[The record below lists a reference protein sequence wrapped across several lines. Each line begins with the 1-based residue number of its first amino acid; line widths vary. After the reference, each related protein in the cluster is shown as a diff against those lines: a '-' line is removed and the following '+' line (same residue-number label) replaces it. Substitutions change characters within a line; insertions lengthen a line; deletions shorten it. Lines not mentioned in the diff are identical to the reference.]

1 MKTVDHSNHTMK
13 RFGFTLLLT
22 LLLSMLGNNA
32 WAAYQTLKLYEGTG
46 GTANIPNIQAGIYL
60 KSQYIIPASDLTA
73 ANVGIIYQISN
84 VTTHFWG
91 QTYSDYNVY
100 VEEVDYT
107 TISTLE
113 DMTGATKVYTGKLES
128 EDNIDEA
135 GYVKIS
141 FTTPYTYKGGNLLI
155 TFERSLGVGTSY
167 GFYGQTVSY
176 NAAIWGSSDTS
187 LDDITTVT
195 PVNFLP
201 RTIIVYETGKT
212 APTYTPPTAISGLVY
227 TGSAQTLIEAGT
239 VSGGTMKYSLDGTT
253 WSASLPT
260 GTNAGTYNVY
270 YRVDGDASHLDVPY
284 DAAHKVTVTIAKAPP
299 TYTAPTVKEGL
310 VYDSNPQELITA
322 GSTED
327 GTLEYSMNGSAW
339 TTDAST
345 IIGTNAGNYS
355 IDYRLIGDA
364 NHLDVPSRFI
374 IAKIERRDIT
384 KTTGYADDKYVTVTT
399 TDQTWTGNLVN
410 ISGIYTIVLDTD
422 PSSTPYSLT
431 ASDYDVFV
439 TIGET
444 PVDVKDAGR
453 YSIVFVGQGNFD
465 GTVTRTFDVKKDV
478 ATDIDYD
485 IATQV
490 LPKTGDFVPVI
501 IVTDGASHATLV
513 ENVDYT
519 VKYYE
524 ADADNAYAKSATE
537 IADPASIT
545 AQGKYWVTVTG
556 LAPKYTGSN
565 DKAFYVVNEYQT
577 LAATTTNPAVSFHV
591 DADNPG
597 FPDNSTKGQVNV
609 GAATAPAIAATAKTV
624 VIPATISVEVADQTI
639 IFDVTGFENEAF
651 NGCTSLHYIDAT
663 ALEDYVPTTL
673 ERETIYGPFKGL
685 PKQTLVFLSGTSV
698 NGENYIYKVKTD
710 DYRCNILKIYDDV
723 SAVQTGFDNGTAA
736 QWDFMNPYEFTTDY
750 VVNTR
755 LLNVEINSKQQ
766 GYTVCLPYAL
776 PISDSFKAYTP
787 EASKEGLVGFTEVT
801 GTLAAMTP
809 YLLLPSASGEL
820 LSTENATIVKTYDA
834 TATPAFISPASLTKT
849 SAAVSGQTQYSM
861 TGTMAYLPGATT
873 MYILQKNNEWKHVET
888 AGTNWPEPCVLPMR
902 AYLEA
907 SGAAPARLFS
917 LFTSGIENLEVDA
930 DTRADI
936 YDLQG
941 RKVKNPKRGGIYI
954 VNGRKMIKKEGGM

>member
-32 WAAYQTLKLYEGTG
+32 WAATVQKLNLYEGG
-46 GTANIPNIQAGIYL
+46 DLGNIPDIREKDYR
-60 KSQYIIPASDLTA
+60 KCQYIIPASDLTA
-73 ANVGIIYQISN
+73 ANVGKIYRISN
-84 VTTHFWG
+84 RTTHLFG
-91 QTYSDYNVY
+91 QTSYEYKVY
-100 VEEVDYT
+100 VKEVDYT
-107 TISTLE
+107 TISAFE
-113 DMTGATKVYTGKLES
+113 DMTGAILLYTGKLEV
-128 EDNIDEA
+128 EENNIDED
-135 GYVKIS
+135 GQVKINLYDN
-141 FTTPYTYKGGNLLI
+141 PYTYNGGNLLI
-155 TFERSLGVGTSY
+155 TFERSGGGLFDDEGYS
-167 GFYGQTVSY
+167 FYGQTVSY
-176 NAAIWGSSDTS
+176 YAAIGSFSDTS
-187 LDDITTVT
+187 LDAITNAT
-195 PVNFLP
+195 PVKFLP
-201 RTIIVYETGKT
+201 QTIILYETGKT

-453 YSIVFVGQGNFD
+453 YTIVFVGQGNFD
-465 GTVTRTFDVKKDV
+465 GTVTRT
-478 ATDIDYD
+478 
-485 IATQV
+485 
-490 LPKTGDFVPVI
+490 
-501 IVTDGASHATLV
+501 
-513 ENVDYT
+513 
-519 VKYYE
+519 
-524 ADADNAYAKSATE
+524 
-537 IADPASIT
+537 
-545 AQGKYWVTVTG
+545 
-556 LAPKYTGSN
+556 
-565 DKAFYVVNEYQT
+565 
-577 LAATTTNPAVSFHV
+577 
-591 DADNPG
+591 
-597 FPDNSTKGQVNV
+597 
-609 GAATAPAIAATAKTV
+609 
-624 VIPATISVEVADQTI
+624 
-639 IFDVTGFENEAF
+639 FDVTGFENEAF

-750 VVNTR
+750 VVNKR